1 MAELSAETQAIIDR
15 LQAEGNLLRNTGTH
29 SIRSVKVELAKFEGI
44 FNTISNNIAAQT
56 DTMRAS
62 MGAQADIA
70 ERQAE
75 QAARE
80 RAFADLDTGESAELK
95 ALREKVETAKLKNDL
110 ASEKEKSKGKGLFEQ
125 LKGLQNM
132 KFLAAGAF
140 GIGAVTIG
148 YGYLNSRTDGGL
160 DRMVDSIAE
169 TAWDKISKSLNLV
182 AEKAPLILSQMEA
195 ALTPENLEKLATTA
209 GTAVVA
215 GLGIGA
221 AGLAAVPI
229 AEMIRDGLVSY
240 GVIEALR
247 RRGGTPGL
255 PPGTLPDAPDRGPGG
270 LGGRDMGRGIRVPN
284 LRSLSVAGLA
294 TLALDALMPAMGDAI
309 RKNVMGMSDNDIINK
324 KYDAVDF
331 GGTVLKYASIGLM
344 FGPKGAVVGAA
355 VGAAIGIGQKIADV
369 IKDDLYDEGA
379 ITNVMEDS
387 LENIEDIKT
396 DAESKLQTMLEE
408 REALSKS
415 LTEQQLENIGL
426 GNAAIQAQR
435 DIVEAENAAIREEA
449 TAAAQRSAR
458 EIQEKID
465 ELAEKEFRAQRQR
478 RGRRVGESDEAY
490 ARAKAEFD
498 RERIAEMQ
506 RLQAQQDQTI
516 TTAVMAGA
524 DEERIMSYLERLE
537 NPLTAEQAKAVND
550 QMLRDLGVIDANG
563 RLLGTLEENA
573 PGMTMPIIVN
583 QNTTNAPVTTHVVKQ
598 GDNVRTEVNT
608 AFGGQGM
615 LSSLGNPAG

>member
-1 MAELSAETQAIIDR
+1 MAELSAETQAIIDK
-15 LQAEGNLLRNTGTH
+15 LQAEGRLLRNTGSN

-44 FNTISNNIAAQT
+44 FNTISNNITAQT

-75 QAARE
+75 QAARD
-80 RAFADLDTGESAELK
+80 RAFADLEANQESAELK
-95 ALREKVETAKLKNDL
+95 ALREKVETEKLKNDL
-110 ASEKEKSKGKGLFEQ
+110 AAEKDKGKGKGLFEQ

-140 GIGAVTIG
+140 GIGALTIG
-148 YGYLNSRTDGGL
+148 YGYLNAETDGGL
-160 DRMVDSIAE
+160 DRMVDSIAT
-169 TAWDKISKSLNLV
+169 TAWDKISTSLNLI
-182 AEKAPLILSQMEA
+182 AEKTPLILTQLEN
-195 ALTPENLEKLATTA
+195 ALKPENLEKLAAKA
-209 GTAVVA
+209 GTAAVA

-221 AGLAAVPI
+221 AALAAGPVT
-229 AEMIRDGLVSY
+229 EMIRDGLVAA

-247 RRGGTPGL
+247 RRGGAP
-255 PPGTLPDAPDRGPGG
+255 LPDVDPDGRRSGQ
-270 LGGRDMGRGIRVPN
+270 LGGRDIGKGMRMPN
-284 LRSLSVAGLA
+284 LKSLSVAGLA
-294 TLALDALMPAMGDAI
+294 TLALDALMPSMGDAI
-309 RKNVMGMSDNDIINK
+309 RKNVMGMSDNDIVNR

-344 FGPKGAVVGAA
+344 FGPQGAVVGAA
-355 VGAAIGIGQKIADV
+355 VGAALGIGEKIADV
-369 IKDDLYDEGA
+369 IRDDVYDEGA

-387 LENIEDIKT
+387 LENIEDLKT
-396 DAESKLQTMLEE
+396 DAESKLEQMLEE

-465 ELAEKEFRAQRQR
+465 ELAEKEFRAQRQG
-478 RGRRVGESDEAY
+478 RGRNVGESDEAY

-498 RERIAEMQ
+498 KERVAELQ

-516 TTAVMAGA
+516 ATAVLAGA
-524 DEERIMSYLERLE
+524 DEERIQSYLERLE
-537 NPLTAEQAKAVND
+537 NPLTAEEAKALND
-550 QMLRDLGVIDANG
+550 QMMRDLGVIDANG
-563 RLLGTLEENA
+563 RVLGTVEENA
-573 PGMTMPIIVN
+573 PNMQGPVIIN

-598 GDNVRTEVNT
+598 GDNVKTEVST
-608 AFGGQGM
+608 VFSGGPM
-615 LSSLGNPAG
+615 RSLGSPAG

>member
-1 MAELSAETQAIIDR
+1 MAELSAETQAIIDK
-15 LQAEGNLLRNTGTH
+15 LQAEGRLLRNTGSN

-70 ERQAE
+70 ERERE
-75 QAARE
+75 QAARD
-80 RAFADLDTGESAELK
+80 RAFDDLEANQESAELK
-95 ALREKVETAKLKNDL
+95 ALREKVETEKLKNDL
-110 ASEKEKSKGKGLFEQ
+110 AAEKDKGKGKGLFEQ

-140 GIGAVTIG
+140 GIGAATIG
-148 YGYLNSRTDGGL
+148 YGYLNSRTEGGL
-160 DRMVDSIAE
+160 DRMVDSIAT
-169 TAWDKISKSLNLV
+169 TAWDKISTSLNLI
-182 AEKAPLILSQMEA
+182 AEKTPLILTQMEA
-195 ALTPENLEKLATTA
+195 ALSPENLEKLAATA
-209 GTAVVA
+209 GTAAVA

-221 AGLAAVPI
+221 AALAAGPVT
-229 AEMIRDGLVSY
+229 EMIRDGLVSY

-247 RRGGTPGL
+247 RRGGAA
-255 PPGTLPDAPDRGPGG
+255 PPDVDPDGRRGG
-270 LGGRDMGRGIRVPN
+270 LGGKDIGKGMRMPN

-294 TLALDALMPAMGDAI
+294 TLALDTLMPAMGDAI
-309 RKNVMGMSDNDIINK
+309 RENVMGMTPNEIKNR

-355 VGAAIGIGQKIADV
+355 VGAALGIGEKIADV
-369 IKDDLYDEGA
+369 IRDDAYDEGA

-387 LENIEDIKT
+387 LENIEDLKT
-396 DAESKLQTMLEE
+396 DAESKLEQMLEE

-465 ELAEKEFRAQRQR
+465 ELAEKEFRAQRQG
-478 RGRRVGESDEAY
+478 RGRNVGESDEAY

-498 RERIAEMQ
+498 KERVAELQ

-516 TTAVMAGA
+516 ATAVLAGA
-524 DEERIMSYLERLE
+524 DEERIQSYLERLE
-537 NPLTAEQAKAVND
+537 NPLTAEEAKALND
-550 QMLRDLGVIDANG
+550 QMMRDLGVIDANG
-563 RLLGTLEENA
+563 RVLGTVEENA
-573 PGMTMPIIVN
+573 PNMQGPVIIN

-598 GDNVRTEVNT
+598 GDNVKTEVST
-608 AFGGQGM
+608 VFSGGPM
-615 LSSLGNPAG
+615 RSLGSPAG